1 MNQAV
6 SDQSPAFPAAQTQ
19 REALI
24 SFRKA
29 HNVALA
35 AAKEKLWR
43 AQMSDMAEV
52 HGQEPAAVPPPGET
66 KVQSAPAPATEQNV
80 PVAPTEASQTNAAN
94 AASPAPAQPQ
104 ALTEFVG
111 EADGVSQAL
120 AKDDLGQFNHHAA
133 QIITLLPKLKG
144 GLPAPLRSADLIERL
159 SALRQGQPA
168 KDLAQARSRF
178 LPFSTAWVELVKQ
191 LRKEDPAFA
200 GLKIYHCPMAPKP
213 GLWMQ
218 AKGPLANPFFGSAM
232 LKCGK
237 EVQ

>member
-1 MNQAV
+1 
-6 SDQSPAFPAAQTQ
+6 
-19 REALI
+19 
-24 SFRKA
+24 
-29 HNVALA
+29 
-35 AAKEKLWR
+35 
-43 AQMSDMAEV
+43 MAEA
-52 HGQEPAAVPPPGET
+52 HGQTPAAVPPPGET
-66 KVQSAPAPATEQNV
+66 KVQSVQAPATEQNV
-80 PVAPTEASQTNAAN
+80 PVAATEACQTERRERRR
-94 AASPAPAQPQ
+94 PAPAEPQ

-133 QIITLLPKLKG
+133 RIITLLPKLKD
-144 GLPAPLRSADLIERL
+144 GLPAPHRSADLIERL
-159 SALRQGQPA
+159 GALEQGQPA

-218 AKGPLANPFFGSAM
+218 AKGPLANPFYGAEM
-232 LKCGK
+232 LRCG
-237 EVQ
+237 EEIRP